1 VVDEVR
7 VFPTEFRGKHSKL
20 VAYPIGAKALSGALA
35 DVPQADQLTC
45 SFSAAGD
52 AHSGRHIREIEHVL
66 WIGYRRVTL
75 GSYEHR
81 VGRRH
86 PGDIAWKLDVY
97 LVEVSQRAAI
107 EQELMRH
114 GLPEVVRP
122 WLLQHVPSGHAV
134 GGEGLSLTY
143 DVAAKKLIC
152 EERTTLEPEQA

>member
-1 VVDEVR
+1 M
-7 VFPTEFRGKHSKL
+7 
-20 VAYPIGAKALSGALA
+20 AYPIGAKALSEALA

-45 SFSAAGD
+45 LFSAAGD

-81 VGRRH
+81 VERRH
-86 PGDIAWKLDVY
+86 PGDIAWKLNVY

-107 EQELMRH
+107 KQELVRH
-114 GLPEVVRP
+114 GLPDIVRP
-122 WLLQHVPSGHAV
+122 WLMQHIPNGDAV

-143 DVAAKKLIC
+143 DVAGKKLLR
-152 EERTTLEPEQA
+152 EERTTLEPEQV